1 MLGAIAGD
9 VIGSRFEFNNH
20 RSRDFELF
28 LGEDSFFTD
37 DTALTVATA
46 KWLLGDGDLSGVII
60 DFFNRYPHLSY
71 GGSFYNWAR
80 GGGGEPYNSYGN
92 GSAMRVSPVAYAARD
107 EQDCLALAEE
117 SAAVTHSHPEGIKGA
132 QATAWAT
139 WTALQG
145 QSADTIRKEIGERFG
160 YDLHRDWFS
169 GYEFDVTC
177 QGTVPPALICA
188 LDANDYEDFI
198 RQAVSIGGDTDTI
211 CAIGGAVAA
220 ALYGI
225 PDTIIFETKARLD
238 TFLLDIIDQFERR
251 FIRRVAD

>member
-1 MLGAIAGD
+1 MGSFVGRTDGYA
-9 VIGSRFEFNNH
+9 VGSR
-20 RSRDFELF
+20 
-28 LGEDSFFTD
+28 
-37 DTALTVATA
+37 
-46 KWLLGDGDLSGVII
+46 
-60 DFFNRYPHLSY
+60 
-71 GGSFYNWAR
+71 
-80 GGGGEPYNSYGN
+80 
-92 GSAMRVSPVAYAARD
+92 D
-107 EQDCLALAEE
+107 ERAGQA
-117 SAAVTHSHPEGIKGA
+117 A
-132 QATAWAT
+132 QAPAWAT

-145 QSADTIRKEIGERFG
+145 QSAAIIRTEIEKRFK

-188 LDANDYEDFI
+188 LGATDYEDFI

-225 PDTIIFETKARLD
+225 PDTIISETKARLD

-251 FIRRVAD
+251 FIRLSLIHI